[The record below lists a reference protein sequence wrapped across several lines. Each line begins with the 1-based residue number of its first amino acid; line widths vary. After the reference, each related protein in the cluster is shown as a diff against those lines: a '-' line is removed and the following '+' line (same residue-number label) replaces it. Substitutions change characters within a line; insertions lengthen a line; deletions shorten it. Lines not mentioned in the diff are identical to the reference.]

1 MTSLIRE
8 TRTHG
13 LKEALLGGTGLR
25 EVGRLEGFVLR
36 FLFAVVVWR
45 SLEFYPAYPTAPKPV
60 GLAAWLIARLTH
72 GDLPGH
78 LRHQPVNVAVVGDED
93 AEMEEW
99 RERS

>member
-36 FLFAVVVWR
+36 FLFAVVV
-45 SLEFYPAYPTAPKPV
+45 
-60 GLAAWLIARLTH
+60 
-72 GDLPGH
+72 
-78 LRHQPVNVAVVGDED
+78 
-93 AEMEEW
+93 
-99 RERS
+99 